1 MVPKEIAEE
10 FTKNVAEGTPLS
22 EMAKDHLRSAFQIF
36 KARRKKGAPVIL
48 FSEFSRDYIMDNM
61 TGTKV
66 RKMEVL
72 ADVIN
77 KNPPHLVL

>member
-10 FTKNVAEGTPLS
+10 FMKNVAEGVHLS
-22 EMAKDHLRSAFQIF
+22 EAAKDHIRAAFQIF
-36 KARRKKGAPVIL
+36 KSRRGKNAPVVL
-48 FSEFSRDYIMDNM
+48 FSEFSRDYIMEHM
-61 TGTKV
+61 AGTQTH
-66 RKMEVL
+66 RMNVL